1 MQKGYSF
8 GDNFV
13 EMYLFYVATSVDSWR
28 NMNTTLSLDPDLYLV
43 GLQHTVV
50 LNIFTIT
57 EHDQNTGADVL

>member
-1 MQKGYSF
+1 MQKGDSF

-13 EMYLFYVATSVDSWR
+13 EMYLFDVATSVDSWR
-28 NMNTTLSLDPDLYLV
+28 NMNKTLSLDPDLYLV